1 MKEGKIFYFEKE
13 KVYFIKLVGE
23 ISHPVSTN
31 FNSFIEK
38 LFQDKALKDIFVD
51 LSEVKYI
58 DSTNLGLL
66 AKIARGLIKAQQ
78 KKTTVL
84 STNKD
89 VNQLLTSMGFHE
101 VFILL
106 QSSEDHSKEF
116 ETIPNVSASDRKR
129 AEILLEAHKTLSEMN
144 NKNKLLFKNVV
155 EVLKNE
161 LKTSILDRSKFSK
174 KS

>member
-23 ISHPVSTN
+23 ISHLVSTN
-31 FNSFIEK
+31 FNCFIEK
-38 LFQDKALKDIFVD
+38 LFQDKALKDIFLD

-66 AKIARGLIKAQQ
+66 PKIARGLIKAQQ

-89 VNQLLTSMGFHE
+89 VNELLTSMGFHE

-106 QSSEDHSKEF
+106 QNCKDNSGEF
-116 ETIPNVSASDRKR
+116 TAIPNTSTSDRKH
-129 AEILLEAHKTLSEMN
+129 ADILLEAHKMLIEMN
-144 NKNKLLFKNVV
+144 DKNKVLFKNVV
-155 EVLKNE
+155 EVLEKE
-161 LKTSILDRSKFSK
+161 LKTSILDRSKFPK
-174 KS
+174 EL